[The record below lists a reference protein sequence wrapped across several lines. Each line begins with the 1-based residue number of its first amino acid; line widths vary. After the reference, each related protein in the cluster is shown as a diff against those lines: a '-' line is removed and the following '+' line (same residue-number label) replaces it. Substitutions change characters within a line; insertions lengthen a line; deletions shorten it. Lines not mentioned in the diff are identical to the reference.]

1 MTDAL
6 CDLDKLSKWL
16 CLILFILGFFTCKFI
31 LSAKTNHITEEE
43 HSNKQKEMLKYFNEH
58 KKDTE
63 EFFMNSSFAS

>member
-1 MTDAL
+1 MTDTL

-16 CLILFILGFFTCKFI
+16 CLFLFIIGFFACKFF
-31 LSAKTNHITEEE
+31 LSTKTNYITEEE